1 MVVGV
6 EDAARDAVAG
16 GRGVVQDGRVD
27 EGRRGVGRSRCRT
40 AFDRRSAPQAALKL
54 WEAAGPASTPPL
66 TSWSKGRRVAE
77 QWVARDPRRSRS
89 RFRLY
94 GAH

>member
-6 EDAARDAVAG
+6 EAAAGYAVAG

-40 AFDRRSAPQAALKL
+40 AFDRRSVPLAAWKL
-54 WEAAGPASTPPL
+54 WEAAGPASPPPL
-66 TSWSKGRRVAE
+66 TR
-77 QWVARDPRRSRS
+77 
-89 RFRLY
+89 
-94 GAH
+94 